1 MKIEDTYYRK
11 LVDGYLNKTL
21 TKRELTIFFDL
32 LSKGELDFYLEE
44 DMISNFP
51 QEPKRERKLKVSR
64 TTWFAA
70 AAVLVMLIGLS
81 SPLWFSK
88 ETVEEPYVMPKS
100 SIKAGGNHAVLT
112 LSDGREV
119 VLGGDSNAD
128 IIQDNQVNIANSVAG
143 VLKYDFSS
151 LSLDKGDPD
160 KAQEKTNCIK
170 TPNGGTYQ
178 IILSDGTK
186 VWLNSR
192 SSINFPLIFDKNER
206 VVDIEGEVF
215 FEVAKNERKPFI
227 VRTKSQEI
235 KVIGTSFNVNAYS
248 DEPFVRTTLV
258 TGKIKLKAS
267 DQLFYLEPGDELINY
282 GEHSR
287 LQTGDIEQVLA
298 WKEGYFKFDKVD
310 LKTLMRE
317 ISRWY
322 NVSVNIDAQLENDRF
337 VGKIK
342 RSEDLDKMIY
352 ILKEGGL
359 NIRLVDRTIIV
370 RD

>member
-51 QEPKRERKLKVSR
+51 EEPKLKRQVVLSRK
-64 TTWFAA
+64 TWFAA
-70 AAVLVMLIGLS
+70 VAVLLLFIGLS
-81 SPLWFSK
+81 GPLWFSR
-88 ETVEEPYVMPKS
+88 ENMEEIYVMPKS

-119 VLGGDSNAD
+119 VLGGDSNTEL
-128 IIQDNQVNIANSVAG
+128 IQDNEVNIANSAAG

-151 LSLDKGDPD
+151 LSLDKAYAD
-160 KAQEKTNCIK
+160 KSEEKTNCIK

-192 SSINFPLIFDKNER
+192 SSINFPLVFDKGER

-235 KVIGTSFNVNAYS
+235 KVLGTSFNVNAYK

-258 TGKIKLKAS
+258 TGKIKLKTA
-267 DQLFYLEPGDELINY
+267 DQFFFLEPGDELINY
-282 GEHSR
+282 GEHST
-287 LQTGDIEQVLA
+287 LQTGDIDQVLA

-322 NVSVNIDAQLENDRF
+322 NVSVDIDAQLENDRF

-370 RD
+370 RK